1 MKIVGLTGGI
11 ACGKSTVS
19 KILKDLGAFII
30 DADMVAREVVRPGEN
45 AYKNILIRF
54 GSGILNQ
61 DGTLNRKALGN
72 IIFNDRYKLMLLN
85 NITHPEIRRAVI
97 DKLKK
102 VKDEDKYNVIIIDA
116 ALLLEAKM
124 DDIVDEVWL
133 VYADLGTQIQRLVK
147 RDNMTEK
154 EARMRINSQMPV
166 EEKMKRSDKIIDNS
180 GDIDYTKMQVLKYF
194 NEINIDGR
202 GPIAHT

>member
-194 NEINIDGR
+194 NEINTDGR

>member
-180 GDIDYTKMQVLKYF
+180 GD
-194 NEINIDGR
+194 
-202 GPIAHT
+202 